1 MRALLARFSASPAA
15 GIAAALLF
23 AFPLFAT
30 SVTHWASGV
39 YYLLA
44 LIALA
49 SLRRPDP
56 PLAGAER
63 VFLGVIAFYLA
74 ATLIANT
81 LSGWTY
87 ASVRW
92 YEADFRILLSIPLF
106 LLLRRYPEI
115 ATALIRAV
123 PVAAVVIGIYVIHGT
138 LANGGRFYGPYSPIL
153 IGNFAALLAVL
164 SLISLRFDYWPQRI
178 RIPLHVA
185 GAALAL
191 IAAALS
197 GTRSAWLAA
206 AITLPIA
213 VWLMSGAIVSKSLRR
228 RLALGVLAV
237 AGVVVTAAIVVEP
250 DLTQKRLGQAVEQAT
265 RYITAETAEQR
276 SAAAA
281 SPVGI
286 RFEQW
291 RVALLIFTD
300 NPLFGIGVGNVS
312 DEINRLI
319 STGVASPAIEAIE
332 ADLGKGSHLH
342 SAYFDALVFKGLTGL
357 VALLC
362 LLFCPIY
369 LALRPEH
376 RHSGM
381 RDILI
386 VQSLAFAIFSLTE
399 DPFIRN
405 NFISIFLV
413 FTVSAV
419 SLLFAEARGRSR

>member
-1 MRALLARFSASPAA
+1 M
-15 GIAAALLF
+15 ALLF

-30 SVTHWASGV
+30 SLTHWASGI

-44 LIALA
+44 LLALA

-74 ATLIANT
+74 ATVIANT

-92 YEADFRILLSIPLF
+92 YEADFRILLSIPVF
-106 LLLRRYPEI
+106 LLLRRYPEA
-115 ATALIRAV
+115 ATGLIRAV
-123 PVAAVVIGIYVIHGT
+123 PVAAIVIGIYVIHGT
-138 LANGGRFYGPYSPIL
+138 IDLGQRFYGPYSPIL
-153 IGNFAALLAVL
+153 IGNFAALLAAL
-164 SLISLRFDYWPQRI
+164 SLVSLRFDYWPKRI

-185 GAALAL
+185 GTALAL
-191 IAAALS
+191 IAVALS

-213 VWLMSGAIVSKSLRR
+213 AW
-228 RLALGVLAV
+228 LALGAIGSGSLRKWLAPGILAV
-237 AGVVVTAAIVVEP
+237 SGIAVTAAVIVEP
-250 DLTQKRLGQAVEQAT
+250 DLTQQRLGEAVEQAS

-276 SAAAA
+276 SAAAH

-286 RFEQW
+286 RLEQW
-291 RVALLIFTD
+291 RIALRIFSD

-312 DEINRLI
+312 HEINRLI
-319 STGVASPAIEAIE
+319 SIGVASPAIEAIE

-376 RHSGM
+376 RHNGM
-381 RDILI
+381 RGILI
-386 VQSLAFAIFSLTE
+386 VQSLSFAIFSLTE

-405 NFISIFLV
+405 NFTSIFLV
-413 FTVSAV
+413 FTLCAA
-419 SLLFAEARGRSR
+419 SLLFAEARARSQ